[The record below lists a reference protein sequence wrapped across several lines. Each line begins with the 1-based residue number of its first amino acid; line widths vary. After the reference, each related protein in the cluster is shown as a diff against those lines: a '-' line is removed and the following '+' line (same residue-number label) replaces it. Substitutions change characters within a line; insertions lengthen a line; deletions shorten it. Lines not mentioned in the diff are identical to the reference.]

1 MVTNWARNRWSD
13 VGWIFASELHVLV
26 CEGGPNLHGE
36 ASHDVLDEGLGE
48 RDAVEVLHVVEL
60 LNDFQVGLEV
70 LDLGSKILGNF
81 LY

>member
-1 MVTNWARNRWSD
+1 ME
-13 VGWIFASELHVLV
+13 IHVLV
-26 CEGGPNLHGE
+26 VEGQPHLHEG

-70 LDLGSKILGNF
+70 LDLGSKILDDF